1 MQAVI
6 FCGGS
11 GTRPKNKYKN
21 IPKALVKFNK
31 KPNLIKIIDD
41 LFNQNFKEIIL
52 ITTSKNEQIYKSI
65 KNHKNFKKIKIIN
78 DEKFSGTGGALIG
91 AKKFLKEKFLFIL
104 GDLYINFNY
113 RKFFVYSIKENI
125 IQIQ

>member
-52 ITTSKNEQIYKSI
+52 FT
-65 KNHKNFKKIKIIN
+65 
-78 DEKFSGTGGALIG
+78 
-91 AKKFLKEKFLFIL
+91 
-104 GDLYINFNY
+104 
-113 RKFFVYSIKENI
+113 
-125 IQIQ
+125 